1 MGYAQCIRK
10 KRKPKT
16 FRRECV
22 PKGIEFALG
31 DRGSKRDRLRD
42 NTVSIICINNGGR
55 GPVLGVGGEGDGDE
69 LSEGIHWNV
78 CLEGGLTDAMKLF

>member
-42 NTVSIICINNGGR
+42 NAASTISISMINGDR
-55 GPVLGVGGEGDGDE
+55 RPVLGVGGEGDGEE
-69 LSEGIHWNV
+69 LSEEIHWND
-78 CLEGGLTDAMKLF
+78 CLWWP